1 MNEAEEP
8 REKPRSEDGTQD
20 PVARAVAELKTGLP
34 PVLLLGK
41 LRPPGQPRAYEP
53 RVATLSEA
61 RAATHARA
69 VKDIAAARFGFPTER
84 YRHFKTY
91 TNVPTR
97 GMGVRM
103 DGADVAFPD
112 IVVVQAPENYAKIL
126 GEVETVET
134 VNEESAEKRWRPFA
148 ELAPLYLYV
157 PVGEGDHA
165 LQLCRRFKATIVGVR
180 TWRYA
185 VGVEEIEV
193 NDHFTVP
200 SGPEEMLPKILRPGS

>member
-1 MNEAEEP
+1 MSEAEEP
-8 REKPRSEDGTQD
+8 RAQPSSEDGAQD
-20 PVARAVAELKTGLP
+20 PVAKAVAELKTGLP
-34 PVLLLGK
+34 SQMLLGK

-53 RVATLSEA
+53 RVATLSES
-61 RAATHARA
+61 RAALHARA
-69 VKDIAAARFGFPTER
+69 VKDIAAARFGFPTEK
-84 YRHFKTY
+84 YPHFKSY

-103 DGADVAFPD
+103 NGDDVAFPD
-112 IVVVQAPENYAKIL
+112 IVVVEAPENYAKII

-157 PVGEGDHA
+157 PVGEGDRA
-165 LQLCRRFKATIVGVR
+165 LQLCRQAKAPVVGVR

-200 SGPEEMLPKILRPGS
+200 SGPEEMLPKILRPG